1 MPVICQTPPYT
12 EEYGW
17 AGPTSY
23 GIGWMTYDGNIT
35 RTIGWLE
42 KLHTPVQ
49 VTGDI
54 RIKDNATL
62 ILKNV
67 KVEFD
72 ESDQQIIMNDNATL
86 LIINSIIYGSIK
98 ANNSASITMINS
110 TIKKTITLNQD
121 SSLNASNSKLY
132 HSLYCIVHGYN
143 HTTGGIS
150 AYQDSEI
157 TLDDCNVGYLWL
169 HDNST
174 ATVDNSFIYYSFP
187 DGGNLHVKDSTIQT
201 HREKIDNLELSLI
214 IPVFEKYSGKLDS
227 FLPSSGSVFD
237 NVTLV
242 DGLWLNTNHSNIKI
256 SDSRLYLIFCE
267 GTSEIT
273 LNNVTLTRVTGQTL
287 ERDIFTL
294 FIDRCNISQIDSMG
308 NNDTVYIDHSRI
320 GSVSLRP
327 YNLDLDISN
336 SRIDDFQ
343 MDDVWFKPF
352 QARIS
357 HSTIGFFSP
366 GLGND
371 VANEYYL
378 HNVTLLDG
386 LGFKVG
392 AWGSTGGIDLHGEI
406 QFGDGFSVNETVVDG
421 FAVINRYYPVF
432 VNSTNGPVANV
443 SIVASIGNRT
453 IWTGETNRDGIVE
466 FPVRYV
472 NIFNLVRPYNPSEPS
487 VVIVNNITE
496 VVSLSWSYGDVEGS
510 IDLDL
515 LTTTP
520 IVVEIVTESGYG
532 NLLIFAIVAIIVF
545 SIIFYKRR

>member
-1 MPVICQTPPYT
+1 
-12 EEYGW
+12 
-17 AGPTSY
+17 
-23 GIGWMTYDGNIT
+23 MTYDGNIT

-67 KVEFD
+67 KVKFD
-72 ESDQQIIMNDNATL
+72 ESDRQIIMYDNASL

-98 ANNSASITMINS
+98 ANDNASITMINS
-110 TIKKTITLNQD
+110 TIKKTITLNQN
-121 SSLNASNSKLY
+121 SSLNASNSKLSK
-132 HSLYCIVHGYN
+132 SLYCTVHGYN

-150 AYQDSEI
+150 GYHDSDI
-157 TLDDCNVGYLWL
+157 IMSNCKVGYLWL
-169 HDNST
+169 HDKSS

-187 DGGNLHVKDSTIQT
+187 DGGNLHVKNSTIQT
-201 HREKIDNLELSLI
+201 HREKIENLELSLV
-214 IPVFEKYSGKLDS
+214 IPVFEKYNGRLDS

-242 DGLWLNTNHSNIKI
+242 DGLWLNTNHSNITI
-256 SDSRLYLIFCE
+256 SDSQLYLIFCE
-267 GTSEIT
+267 RTSEIA

-287 ERDIFTL
+287 ERDLFTL
-294 FIDRCNISQIDSMG
+294 FVDRCNISQIDSMG

-320 GSVSLRP
+320 GSISLRP
-327 YNLDLDISN
+327 YNLVLDISN
-336 SRIDDFQ
+336 SIIDDFQ

-357 HSTIGFFSP
+357 HTTIGFFSP

-406 QFGDGFSVNETVVDG
+406 QFGTSFSVNDTVVDG

-432 VNSTNGPVANV
+432 VNSASGPVANV
-443 SIVASIGNRT
+443 SLVASIGNRT
-453 IWTGETNRDGIVE
+453 IWSGETSRDGIVE
-466 FPVRYV
+466 VPVRYV
-472 NIFNLVRPYNPSEPS
+472 NIFNLVRPYNPSGPS
-487 VVIVNNITE
+487 VIIANNITE
-496 VVSLSWSYGDVEGS
+496 VVSLSWNYGDVEGS
-510 IDLDL
+510 TELNL
-515 LTTTP
+515 LTDTP
-520 IVVEIVTESGYG
+520 IVIMIVDESSYG
-532 NLLIFAIVAIIVF
+532 NLLVLAIVAIIVF